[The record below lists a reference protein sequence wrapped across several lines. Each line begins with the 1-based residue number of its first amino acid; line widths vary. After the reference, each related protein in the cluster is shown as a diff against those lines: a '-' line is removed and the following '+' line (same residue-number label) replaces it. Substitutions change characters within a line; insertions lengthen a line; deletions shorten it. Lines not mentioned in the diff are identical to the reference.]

1 MNKNNIEF
9 KAWNKKTKKW
19 INEHEKDREHFEIAI
34 DSQGKLYHLSAYAPE
49 ELEKDP
55 YEICFYTGR
64 QLGKAKL
71 YAGDI
76 LKITLEWNDKVH
88 FVEIKQDKDA
98 CAFTVDV
105 SFAVMDYDITALGWA
120 LDQWQDENSIVELVG
135 NEFENPALL
144 KEVD

>member
-1 MNKNNIEF
+1 MDQNNIEF
-9 KAWNKKTKKW
+9 KAWNNKTKKW
-19 INEHEKDREHFEIAI
+19 INQHEKDREHFEIAI

-76 LKITLEWNDKVH
+76 LKITLEWNDEAHYVL
-88 FVEIKQDKDA
+88 IKHSSEGTCFEVDA
-98 CAFTVDV
+98 
-105 SFAVMDYDITALGWA
+105 SFNESDYDITSLGWA
-120 LDQWQDENSIVELVG
+120 LDQWENENSIVELVG
-135 NEFENPALL
+135 NKFDDPELL
-144 KEVD
+144 EKVN